1 MIYLLYSLEKFLL
14 TSEVEKIIKENNIE
28 DINISKFDLNT
39 NLIEDV
45 IEDAQ
50 TFSMFDDKKLIL
62 VSNSNIFTAKK
73 LVLEQNTDKLEEYLE
88 NINPSSIIIFTI
100 NDSKLD
106 ERKKIVKLAKKVG
119 NIKELSS
126 TNLVDNIVTTLF
138 GNYIITPRQVK
149 LLVDRVGSDLE
160 LLDNEITK
168 IKIYKDKDLVITDDD
183 IINLTHENVE
193 ANLFLLIDKIVSKDK
208 EKAIIIYHEL
218 LKNNEEPIAII
229 ISLAN
234 KIRSLY
240 QTKEL
245 FNKGYKDIDI
255 ASILGVK
262 PGYLY
267 YMKDSLKKYDSHSLL
282 RLLKKL
288 SDLDL
293 GIKNGSVNKEL
304 GLELFILEN

>member
-119 NIKELSS
+119 NVKELSS

-138 GNYIITPRQVK
+138 GNYKITPRQVK

-288 SDLDL
+288 SDLDI

>member
-138 GNYIITPRQVK
+138 GNYKITPRQVK